1 MKMKWKITMMGTFRM
16 GCEETEL
23 DINGIMG
30 KQLASLLAY
39 LIVKRDRIVTK
50 QTLIETFWHDCK
62 SPQNAMKFAIF
73 RLRRELEQLPYG
85 QNEEWILT
93 VKGGYQFNPELDCDL
108 DVAELEAICSR
119 SDAGEADRLAALAQ
133 GAFLSGMEDEWIRLQ
148 REYLWRM
155 MVESAETMS
164 DELEQREAY
173 RTAETLYKTLLMLE
187 PYNDQVYYLYLRN
200 LVRQRR
206 FSEAIQMYDAVA
218 GAFYREYGIEF
229 QGKSQALIYFISA
242 ENGNPLTLDEL
253 ISSLDEEVQEPMAF
267 YCERPVFQKLY
278 QVNCREIRRTR
289 GCFYLLLLN
298 LRPFHEE
305 EDISDML
312 EYLNRVLKNSLR
324 GSDIFCRVS
333 QYQYAIMMEM
343 RRKEDAYIIVDRVC
357 SRFYK
362 RYPSDQARLNY
373 DVRQIGPL
381 PLSARTEA
389 EAALPADSDN
399 NG

>member
-1 MKMKWKITMMGTFRM
+1 M
-16 GCEETEL
+16 
-23 DINGIMG
+23 
-30 KQLASLLAY
+30 
-39 LIVKRDRIVTK
+39 
-50 QTLIETFWHDCK
+50 
-62 SPQNAMKFAIF
+62 
-73 RLRRELEQLPYG
+73 
-85 QNEEWILT
+85 
-93 VKGGYQFNPELDCDL
+93 
-108 DVAELEAICSR
+108 
-119 SDAGEADRLAALAQ
+119 
-133 GAFLSGMEDEWIRLQ
+133 
-148 REYLWRM
+148 
-155 MVESAETMS
+155 
-164 DELEQREAY
+164 
-173 RTAETLYKTLLMLE
+173 
-187 PYNDQVYYLYLRN
+187 
-200 LVRQRR
+200 
-206 FSEAIQMYDAVA
+206 
-218 GAFYREYGIEF
+218 
-229 QGKSQALIYFISA
+229 
-242 ENGNPLTLDEL
+242 DEL